1 MDEFTRIIE
10 ELGHRPGIDDVA
22 VLAVQLGL
30 WLRPI
35 AGAEPALQGRVVV
48 YDYTAHREDVE
59 RQIGRSVVEHVSRGS
74 LDADA
79 TARATDA
86 LCGHQRR
93 TGPIPIRNV
102 RTRSVS

>member
-1 MDEFTRIIE
+1 MAAFDDPFDPEVKLSHGCSCGRHATAAEHDAAAHDEE
-10 ELGHRPGIDDVA
+10 
-22 VLAVQLGL
+22 
-30 WLRPI
+30 
-35 AGAEPALQGRVVV
+35 ALQGRVVV